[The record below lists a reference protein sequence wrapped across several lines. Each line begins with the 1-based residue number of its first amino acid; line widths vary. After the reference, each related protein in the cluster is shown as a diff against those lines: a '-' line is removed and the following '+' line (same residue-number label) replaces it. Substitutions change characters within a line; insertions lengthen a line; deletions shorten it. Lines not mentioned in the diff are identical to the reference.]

1 MRECLFQEDCN
12 GQGAEICEV
21 TFADGRVRRVREY
34 LNEEAVHRL
43 REDGVISIFLT
54 YRGSR
59 GIVIDRGVFR
69 DAALEYGVIA

>member
-21 TFADGRVRRVREY
+21 TFEDGRVRRVREY
-34 LNEEAVHRL
+34 LNEETIHRL

-69 DAALEYGVIA
+69 DAALEYGVVV